1 MKRVLLLTLAAVLA
15 LSACVFASAD
25 NKGGDIVIP
34 NLSYMK
40 QYEIPDNEAMAFVK
54 NMSIGWNLGNTFDAN
69 DDNWG
74 NRDEMQM
81 EKAWVGVYT
90 TREMIQAVHA
100 AGFNTLRLPVSWHN
114 HVDKETFKI
123 SEKWL
128 DRVQEVV
135 DYAIDDGMY
144 VILNTHHD
152 VYPEFYY
159 PSSEHYDTASKY
171 IETIWAQLAERF
183 AAYSDHLIFE
193 SMNEPRLKGHEYEWW
208 FNPASEDCLDAM
220 DCINKLNQLFV
231 KTVRASGGN
240 NQDRY
245 LMVPGYA
252 AAVDGALN
260 DYFKLPEDTADNKII
275 LSIHAYT
282 PYAFALDAGG
292 DTTFELTNP
301 GQTAEIVRFV
311 ANLHKNYVVKGIP
324 VVIGEYGA
332 RAKGDNLQ
340 SRVNFA
346 AFYVC
351 VASSRNIPC
360 VWWDNHAFKGNGE
373 LFGIFDRRTCEF
385 RYPEIVEAL
394 MKYAGYE
401 KITAK

>member
-1 MKRVLLLTLAAVLA
+1 MKRFLALALAALFV
-15 LSACVFASAD
+15 LSACAFASAD

-34 NLSYMK
+34 NVSYIK
-40 QYEIPDNEAMAFVK
+40 QYEIPDNAAMGFVK
-54 NMSIGWNLGNTFDAN
+54 KMGIGWNLGNTFDAN

-74 NRDEMQM
+74 SRDEMQM

-90 TREMIQAVHA
+90 TREMIQAVHT

-114 HVDKETFKI
+114 HVDKETFII

-159 PSSEHYDTASKY
+159 PSGEHYETAAKY
-171 IETIWAQLAERF
+171 IETIWTQLSERF
-183 AAYSDHLIFE
+183 GGYSDHLIFE
-193 SMNEPRLKGHEYEWW
+193 SMNEPRLKGHEFEWW
-208 FNPASEDCLDAM
+208 LNADSKDCLDAA
-220 DCINKLNQLFV
+220 DCINRLNQLFV
-231 KTVRASGGN
+231 DTVRASGGN
-240 NQDRY
+240 NAERY

-252 AAVDGALN
+252 ASADGALT
-260 DYFKLPEDTADNKII
+260 DLYKLPVDTADNKII
-275 LSIHAYT
+275 VSVHAYT

-292 DTTFELTNP
+292 DDTFELTNP
-301 GQTAEIVRFV
+301 TQTGEIIRFV
-311 ANLHKNYVVKGIP
+311 SNLYKKFVINGIP

-332 RAKGDNLQ
+332 RAKNDNLQ

-394 MKYAGYE
+394 MKYAGYD
-401 KITAK
+401 KVTPK